1 MSEHDFS
8 MRSYDDVMSYDDLKK
23 KLEHKDQT
31 KSSEKHVDTQS
42 SSKTQP
48 PKQKVPPV
56 KKNSAKAE
64 NTVLRGTDDVNAD
77 VPLVQEHA
85 QQSSEVNE
93 SKTVEKPKLKPK
105 RAFGFAY
112 TGLGEL
118 VVWNR
123 SSQKYELKS
132 DLATATSSKVPAI
145 LWDSVKQ
152 DLISRYHIKTN
163 ISRTLTNRYLTYFL
177 LLRDLDDA
185 EQRQTLIDLFDNNVH
200 VIQTLIDGY
209 DQARSMTKSDHEL
222 LVSLNDSINNV
233 NSNVNVVKNNQS
245 IIFSRLTSLL
255 YGLRRGVSWLLSERL
270 GWNNGF
276 PKTKEDLNGAIAS
289 DKVLSIQDSLD
300 LGAADEM
307 KRTSTKRMSNMRRKN
322 K

>member
-1 MSEHDFS
+1 MADYDSS
-8 MRSYDDVMSYDDLKK
+8 MLSYDDLKK
-23 KLEHKDQT
+23 ELENTDQT
-31 KSSEKHVDTQS
+31 KSSEKHVDRQS
-42 SSKTQP
+42 SLNTQP

-56 KKNSAKAE
+56 KKVPAKAE
-64 NTVLRGTDDVNAD
+64 NTGLRGTAVVNVDA
-77 VPLVQEHA
+77 PLVQEPA
-85 QQSSEVNE
+85 PQSSEINE
-93 SKTVEKPKLKPK
+93 LKTEDKPKSK

-123 SSQKYELKS
+123 GSQKYELKS
-132 DLATATSSKVPAI
+132 DLVTSTSSKVPAI

-177 LLRDLDDA
+177 LLRDLDDV

-222 LVSLNDSINNV
+222 LVSLNNSINNV

-245 IIFSRLTSLL
+245 IIFSRLMSLL
-255 YGLRRGVSWLLSERL
+255 YGLRRGISWLVSERL

-276 PKTKEDLNGAIAS
+276 PKTKEDLNGAITS

-300 LGAADEM
+300 SGAADEM
-307 KRTSTKRMSNMRRKN
+307 KRTSTKRMSNMRKKN

>member
-1 MSEHDFS
+1 MAEHDF
-8 MRSYDDVMSYDDLKK
+8 MSYDDLMK
-23 KLEHKDQT
+23 EIRNKDQT
-31 KSSEKHVDTQS
+31 KSSEKHVDKQS

-56 KKNSAKAE
+56 KKVPAKAE
-64 NTVLRGTDDVNAD
+64 NTVLRGTDDVTAD
-77 VPLVQEHA
+77 TPLVQA
-85 QQSSEVNE
+85 PAPQSSEVTE
-93 SKTVEKPKLKPK
+93 PQTGEKSKPK

-123 SSQKYELKS
+123 SSQEYELKS
-132 DLATATSSKVPAI
+132 DLVTATSSKVPAI

-177 LLRDLDDA
+177 LLRDLDDV

-222 LVSLNDSINNV
+222 LVSLNNSINTV
-233 NSNVNVVKNNQS
+233 NSNVNIVKNNQS

-255 YGLRRGVSWLLSERL
+255 YGLRRGISWLLSERL

-276 PKTKEDLNGAIAS
+276 PKTKEDLNGAITS

-300 LGAADEM
+300 SGAADEM
-307 KRTSTKRMSNMRRKN
+307 KRTSTKRMSNMRKKN

>member
-1 MSEHDFS
+1 MAEHDF
-8 MRSYDDVMSYDDLKK
+8 MSYDDLKK
-23 KLEHKDQT
+23 EIQNNDQT
-31 KSSEKHVDTQS
+31 KSSEKHIAKQS

-48 PKQKVPPV
+48 PKKKVPPV
-56 KKNSAKAE
+56 KKVPAKAE
-64 NTVLRGTDDVNAD
+64 NTVLRGADDVIAD
-77 VPLVQEHA
+77 APLVQEPA
-85 QQSSEVNE
+85 PQSSQVNE
-93 SKTVEKPKLKPK
+93 PKVGEKSKPK

-118 VVWNR
+118 VIWNR

-132 DLATATSSKVPAI
+132 DLVTATSSKVPAI

-177 LLRDLDDA
+177 LLRDLDDV

-222 LVSLNDSINNV
+222 LVSLNNSINNV

-255 YGLRRGVSWLLSERL
+255 YGLRRGISWLVSERL

-276 PKTKEDLNGAIAS
+276 PKTKEDLNGAITS

-300 LGAADEM
+300 SGAADEM
-307 KRTSTKRMSNMRRKN
+307 KRTSTKRMSNRRKKN

>member
-1 MSEHDFS
+1 M
-8 MRSYDDVMSYDDLKK
+8 MSYDDVMKQIK
-23 KLEHKDQT
+23 TEDQT
-31 KSSEKHVDTQS
+31 KLSEKHVNKQS
-42 SSKTQP
+42 SLKTQP

-56 KKNSAKAE
+56 KKVSAKAE
-64 NTVLRGTDDVNAD
+64 NTGLRGTNDLNSDE
-77 VPLVQEHA
+77 PLVQEQV

-93 SKTVEKPKLKPK
+93 PKTEEKPKPK

-118 VVWNR
+118 VFWNR

-132 DLATATSSKVPAI
+132 DLVTSTSSKVPAI

-152 DLISRYHIKTN
+152 DLISRYHVKTN

-177 LLRDLDDA
+177 LLRDLDDV

-209 DQARSMTKSDHEL
+209 DHARSMTKSDHEL
-222 LVSLNDSINNV
+222 LVSLNNSINNV

-255 YGLRRGVSWLLSERL
+255 YGLRRGISWLLSERL

-289 DKVLSIQDSLD
+289 DKILSIQDSLD

-307 KRTSTKRMSNMRRKN
+307 KRTSTKRMSNMRKKN